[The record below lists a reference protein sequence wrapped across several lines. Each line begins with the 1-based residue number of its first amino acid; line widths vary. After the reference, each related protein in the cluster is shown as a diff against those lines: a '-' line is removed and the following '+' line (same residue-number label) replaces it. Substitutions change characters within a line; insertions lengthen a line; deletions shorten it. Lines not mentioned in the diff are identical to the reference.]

1 MTNTAPTSDAIAWQ
15 RLGRVT
21 GVAGLA
27 AVVLILVPIVVGTR
41 PEPTFDATAIEFLTY
56 YQSPHTPATQ
66 FRSFVLTIGLITF
79 VGFVGALTT
88 AADQPALAAQAAR
101 LGAGIHLHEE
111 SATATAIASAI
122 RTVLDDSTYAAN
134 ARALSNRIRSYRN
147 QPRAVVER
155 ILGHASSGQL
165 TATGD
170 GSSSQSTDHQI
181 DWSK

>member
-1 MTNTAPTSDAIAWQ
+1 
-15 RLGRVT
+15 
-21 GVAGLA
+21 
-27 AVVLILVPIVVGTR
+27 
-41 PEPTFDATAIEFLTY
+41 
-56 YQSPHTPATQ
+56 
-66 FRSFVLTIGLITF
+66 LITF

-170 GSSSQSTDHQI
+170 GSSSHSTDHQI